1 MWTVLNLKNKEMYQE
16 FNTILNNG
24 ILLSKEAIAAIKS
37 GSQCAKYL
45 LPLKWIEQE
54 EFENL
59 REFQK
64 HEE

>member
-1 MWTVLNLKNKEMYQE
+1 V
-16 FNTILNNG
+16 
-24 ILLSKEAIAAIKS
+24 
-37 GSQCAKYL
+37 SQCAKYL

-64 HEE
+64 QQSTKQLTANLADDVHELTMKCE

>member
-1 MWTVLNLKNKEMYQE
+1 MNSNVPEE
-16 FNTILNNG
+16 HANG
-24 ILLSKEAIAAIKS
+24 ILLSKEAIPAIKS
-37 GSQCAKYL
+37 GSQFAKYL